1 MKLHINDANILMD
14 IVKLNLTAS
23 FLALEFELYTTDFV
37 FAEMEPEQQEQLL
50 SDTLI
55 KIGASPEDMTAIFE
69 LSELHKG
76 LSYEDCSTWYF
87 AQKMNGILVT
97 GDGKLRTKARASGVE
112 VRGMIYIIEQ
122 IKNQNLLPIIDCIE
136 KLKSLKELND
146 RLPMDEIN
154 NRIQTWSNEIDQNL

>member
-14 IVKLNLTAS
+14 IVKLDLTVS

-37 FAEMEPEQQEQLL
+37 FAEMEQEQQEQLL

-55 KIGASPEDMTAIFE
+55 KIGANQEDMNAIFE
-69 LSELHKG
+69 LSEQHPG

-87 AQKMNGILVT
+87 AQKMDGILVT

-122 IKNQNLLPIIDCIE
+122 IKQQGLLPTVDCIE
-136 KLKSLKELND
+136 KLRLLRELND
-146 RLPMDEIN
+146 RLPMNEIE
-154 NRIQTWSNEIDQNL
+154 NRIQTWSSEINP

>member
-55 KIGASPEDMTAIFE
+55 KIGANQEDMTAIFE
-69 LSELHKG
+69 LSEQNTG

-87 AQKMNGILVT
+87 AQKMDGILVT

-122 IKNQNLLPIIDCIE
+122 IKQQGLLPTVDCIE
-136 KLKSLKELND
+136 KLRLLRELND
-146 RLPMDEIN
+146 RLPMNEIE
-154 NRIQTWSNEIDQNL
+154 NRIQTWSNEINP

>member
-14 IVKLNLTAS
+14 IVKLDLTVS

-37 FAEMEPEQQEQLL
+37 FAEMEQEQQEQLL

-55 KIGASPEDMTAIFE
+55 KIGANQEDMNAIFE
-69 LSELHKG
+69 LSEQHPG

-87 AQKMNGILVT
+87 AQKMDGILVT

-122 IKNQNLLPIIDCIE
+122 IKAQGLLPIADCIE
-136 KLKSLKELND
+136 KLSLLKELND
-146 RLPMDEIN
+146 RLPMNEIE
-154 NRIQTWSNEIDQNL
+154 NRIQTWSNEINP

>member
-1 MKLHINDANILMD
+1 MD
-14 IVKLNLTAS
+14 IVKLDLTAS

-55 KIGASPEDMTAIFE
+55 KIGANQEEMNAIFE
-69 LSELHKG
+69 LSEQHTG

-87 AQKMNGILVT
+87 AQKMDGILVT

-122 IKNQNLLPIIDCIE
+122 IKDQGLLPIADCIE
-136 KLKSLKELND
+136 KLSLLKELND
-146 RLPMDEIN
+146 RLPINEIE
-154 NRIQTWSNEIDQNL
+154 NRIQTWNNELNP

>member
-55 KIGASPEDMTAIFE
+55 KIGATAEDMTAIFE
-69 LSELHKG
+69 LSEQNTG

-112 VRGMIYIIEQ
+112 IRGMIYIIEQ
-122 IKNQNLLPIIDCIE
+122 IKQQGLLPTVDCIE
-136 KLKSLKELND
+136 KLRLLRELND
-146 RLPMDEIN
+146 RLPMNEIE
-154 NRIQTWSNEIDQNL
+154 NRIQTWSNEINP

>member
-14 IVKLNLTAS
+14 IVKLDLTAS

-50 SDTLI
+50 SDILI
-55 KIGASPEDMTAIFE
+55 KIGANQEDMTAIFE
-69 LSELHKG
+69 LSEQHAG

-87 AQKMNGILVT
+87 AQKMDGILVT

-122 IKNQNLLPIIDCIE
+122 IKAQGLLPIADCIE
-136 KLKSLKELND
+136 KLSLLKELND
-146 RLPMDEIN
+146 RLPMNEIE
-154 NRIQTWSNEIDQNL
+154 NRIQTWSSEINP

>member
-14 IVKLNLTAS
+14 IVKLDLTAS

-37 FAEMEPEQQEQLL
+37 FAEMEPEQQELLL
-50 SDTLI
+50 SNTLI
-55 KIGASPEDMTAIFE
+55 KIGATAEDMTAIFE
-69 LSELHKG
+69 LSEQHAG

-122 IKNQNLLPIIDCIE
+122 IKLQELLPTVDCIE
-136 KLKSLKELND
+136 KLRLLRELND
-146 RLPMDEIN
+146 RLPMNEIE
-154 NRIQTWSNEIDQNL
+154 NRIQTWSNEINP

>member
-37 FAEMEPEQQEQLL
+37 FAEMEPEQQELLL
-50 SDTLI
+50 SNTLI
-55 KIGASPEDMTAIFE
+55 KIGATAEDMTAIFE
-69 LSELHKG
+69 LSEQNTG

-122 IKNQNLLPIIDCIE
+122 IKQQGLLPTVDCIE
-136 KLKSLKELND
+136 KLRLLRELND
-146 RLPMDEIN
+146 RLPMNEIE
-154 NRIQTWSNEIDQNL
+154 NRIQTWSNEINP

>member
-14 IVKLNLTAS
+14 IVKLNLTVP

-37 FAEMEPEQQEQLL
+37 FAEMEPNQQEQLL

-55 KIGASPEDMTAIFE
+55 KIVSNQEDMTTIFE
-69 LSELHKG
+69 LSEKHTG
-76 LSYEDCSTWYF
+76 LSFEDCSTWYF
-87 AQKMNGILVT
+87 AQKMDGILVT

-122 IKNQNLLPIIDCIE
+122 IKIQGLLPIVDCVE
-136 KLKSLKELND
+136 KLRELKELND
-146 RLPMDEIN
+146 RLPMIEID
-154 NRIQTWSNEIDQNL
+154 NRIQTWSNEINQ

>member
-14 IVKLNLTAS
+14 IVKLDLTVS

-55 KIGASPEDMTAIFE
+55 KIGASAEDMTAIFN
-69 LSELHKG
+69 LSEQHAG

-87 AQKMNGILVT
+87 AQKMDGILVT

-122 IKNQNLLPIIDCIE
+122 IKQQGLLPTVDCIE
-136 KLKSLKELND
+136 KLRLLRELND
-146 RLPMDEIN
+146 RLPMNEIE
-154 NRIQTWSNEIDQNL
+154 NRIQTWSNEINQ

>member
-14 IVKLNLTAS
+14 IVKLDLTVS
-23 FLALEFELYTTDFV
+23 FLALEFELYTTNFV

-50 SDTLI
+50 SNTLI
-55 KIGASPEDMTAIFE
+55 KIGANQEDMNAIFE
-69 LSELHKG
+69 LSEQHVG

-87 AQKMNGILVT
+87 AQKMDGILVT

-122 IKNQNLLPIIDCIE
+122 IKQQGLLPTVDCIE
-136 KLKSLKELND
+136 KLRLLRELND
-146 RLPMDEIN
+146 RLPMNEIE
-154 NRIQTWSNEIDQNL
+154 NRIQTWSNEINP

>member
-14 IVKLNLTAS
+14 IVKLNLTEP

-37 FAEMEPEQQEQLL
+37 FAEMEPNQQEQLL

-55 KIGASPEDMTAIFE
+55 KIVSNQEDMTTIFE
-69 LSELHKG
+69 LSEKHAG
-76 LSYEDCSTWYF
+76 LSFEDCSTWYF
-87 AQKMNGILVT
+87 AQKMDGILVT

-122 IKNQNLLPIIDCIE
+122 IKVQGLLPIVDCIE
-136 KLKSLKELND
+136 KLRALKELND
-146 RLPMDEIN
+146 RLPMIEID
-154 NRIQTWSNEIDQNL
+154 NRIQTWSDEINQ

>member
-55 KIGASPEDMTAIFE
+55 KIGATAEDMTAIFE
-69 LSELHKG
+69 LSEQNTG

-87 AQKMNGILVT
+87 AQKMDGILVT

-112 VRGMIYIIEQ
+112 IRGMIYIIEQ
-122 IKNQNLLPIIDCIE
+122 IKQQGLLPTVDCIE
-136 KLKSLKELND
+136 KLRLLRELND
-146 RLPMDEIN
+146 RLPMNEIE
-154 NRIQTWSNEIDQNL
+154 NRIQTWSNEINP

>member
-14 IVKLNLTAS
+14 IVKLDLTAS

-55 KIGASPEDMTAIFE
+55 KIGANQEEMNAIFE
-69 LSELHKG
+69 LSEQHTG

-87 AQKMNGILVT
+87 AQKMDGILVT

-122 IKNQNLLPIIDCIE
+122 IKDQGLLPIADCIE
-136 KLKSLKELND
+136 KLSLLKELND
-146 RLPMDEIN
+146 RLPINEIE
-154 NRIQTWSNEIDQNL
+154 NRIQTWNNELNP